1 MGKKNLA
8 VARLSRNKLTAA
20 ISLALAIGP
29 VPLLAAPTGGVVTSG
44 TASISQSGSVTN
56 VNQSTQKAA
65 INWQG
70 FSIAPNET
78 VNFLQPNSSAITL
91 NRVVGNERSIIEG
104 ALNANGRVFL
114 INSNGVLFTRGSSV
128 NTAGLVASTLNM
140 SDADFEAGNYVFQGN
155 GSSASVINLGTLT
168 ADEGGYIALLGNTVS
183 NQGVIAATKG
193 TVALAAGEKITLN
206 FNGDSLLSVTLD
218 EGALNA
224 LVENKQAIYADGGK
238 VFLTAK
244 AANEV
249 LGSQVNNTGIV
260 QARTLSDLTQG
271 EIVIS
276 AYGGT
281 ANIDGTL
288 DASAPTGG
296 DGGSIE
302 TSGKKVRLADS
313 AVITTKANSG
323 TNGEWLIGSDGYT
336 IAATG
341 GDITGARL
349 SSLLAADLTN
359 IRINSASGSSS
370 DGSLNVNDAL
380 SWNGDSRLTL
390 EASGDVSINSAIT
403 ATGDYSGL
411 VLAAADDIN
420 VNADVA
426 LSGSSAALV
435 MNYGGD
441 YYIRTAASYSG
452 TVLDANGNPV
462 ANSASSDSGFAS
474 ITLEGAS
481 ASLRINGQNYI
492 LIHSLSQLDGLDG
505 NNAITGSGAA
515 AAVTN
520 YYALAGDLDASGV
533 SYRDAL
539 IKTFTNST
547 LAGLGNSISNLTI
560 SGTATTTGLIGTAN
574 GSTIRDFGV
583 VAANISG
590 VNNVGVLVGG
600 ASGNG
605 VKIFNSYATGQ
616 ISARSAAG
624 GLVGA
629 INNNAGLRSTVIQS
643 FADVDVTGEAGSL
656 GGLIGVVTKA
666 VYIDSSHASGDV
678 VSTSS
683 IQVDSIGGLVGRI
696 LTSTP
701 ASLISNSYATGDVS
715 GYQSVGGLIGYAVG
729 SSAGNRLLVV
739 NSFATGAVT
748 ATASTSGLHAGG
760 LIGYAQYVNVDNS
773 YHSTGDVKVLG
784 SQFTNTGGLIGSL
797 IAGSVTN
804 SHAEGSVLV
813 GDSAYAVGG
822 LIGYMDAASSVD
834 RSYAIGKVEGV
845 AGYGVTG
852 SQMGGLVGK
861 NDGSI
866 SNSWANVNIKGH
878 VALGGLVGLNSGTIV
893 GSRAM
898 GSVAGY
904 SIGGNAASG
913 AGGLV
918 GSATDG
924 SVIRESTA
932 SGSVSGVD
940 SVGGLVGT
948 SRGGVIDK
956 STASGTVTGTGQGVG
971 GLVGSIRDSANGST
985 LVITDSYWNSNSTGQ
1000 TNAIG
1005 YVYEGSAPIIQ
1016 NSQGLTNEQ
1025 FVDVQHYIDGTIEQV
1040 LLERAQLAAERALQV
1055 LAEAGEKIG
1064 SSLLAE
1070 SDREAKGLAEMPNNS
1085 GFPERPSPI
1094 ESLLTFKDA
1103 GDYGAQLRRIEVD
1116 GVVYELEEEA
1126 LEPAQ

>member
-56 VNQSTQKAA
+56 VSQSTQKAA

-91 NRVVGNERSIIEG
+91 NRVVGNERSVIEG

-114 INSNGVLFTRGSSV
+114 INSNGVLFTQGSSV

-349 SSLLAADLTN
+349 SSLLATGLTN
-359 IRINSASGSSS
+359 IRINSISGASS
-370 DGSLNVNDAL
+370 DGSLNVNDAV
-380 SWNGDSRLTL
+380 SWNADSKLTL
-390 EASGDVSINSAIT
+390 EASGDVSINSAIA

-420 VNADVA
+420 VNADVT
-426 LSGSSAALV
+426 LSGSHASLA

-441 YYIRTAASYSG
+441 YHILTSASYSG
-452 TVLDANGNPV
+452 TTTDADGNVV
-462 ANSASSDSGFAS
+462 AKSAPAGTEYAS
-474 ITLEGAS
+474 ITLSGS
-481 ASLRINGQNYI
+481 DASLRINGENYT
-492 LIHSLSQLDGLDG
+492 LIHSLDDI
-505 NNAITGSGAA
+505 ATTGTASGR
-515 AAVTN
+515 
-520 YYALAGDLDASGV
+520 YALAQDIDAAQWSVANNGTASV
-533 SYRDAL
+533 VNTL
-539 IKTFTNST
+539 TGT
-547 LAGLGNSISNLTI
+547 LAGLGNSISNLELNAPTSSAGFIGTASGAVIRDVGLNNVRVVGDVNVGALIGLI
-560 SGTATTTGLIGTAN
+560 SGASVRIANVYAVGYVNAVGGTGGGLIGYV
-574 GSTIRDFGV
+574 S
-583 VAANISG
+583 
-590 VNNVGVLVGG
+590 
-600 ASGNG
+600 
-605 VKIFNSYATGQ
+605 NS
-616 ISARSAAG
+616 
-624 GLVGA
+624 
-629 INNNAGLRSTVIQS
+629 NNALSYLS
-643 FADVDVTGEAGSL
+643 SSYADVDVEGSSSL
-656 GGLIGVVTKA
+656 GGLIGSVRRAINVDQVHSLGSVTGTA
-666 VYIDSSHASGDV
+666 AGTGFGGLIGVISNTT
-678 VSTSS
+678 STTAASS
-683 IQVDSIGGLVGRI
+683 ISNAYAKGTVIGGGEIGGLVGYINAAARTPVSIVNSFAAGDVKVVGSDGQYAGGLVGRAEQNVTIANSHATGIVDGNVSGFDFAGGLVGI
-696 LTSTP
+696 LGSG
-701 ASLISNSYATGDVS
+701 SSISNSYATGDVYIGS
-715 GYQSVGGLIGYAVG
+715 GQFAGGLAGSVVSGAIVTHAYATGDVIGLTAQSVGGLVG
-729 SSAGNRLLVV
+729 SNSGSISDSWASGNVAGH
-739 NSFATGAVT
+739 G
-748 ATASTSGLHAGG
+748 
-760 LIGYAQYVNVDNS
+760 
-773 YHSTGDVKVLG
+773 
-784 SQFTNTGGLIGSL
+784 
-797 IAGSVTN
+797 
-804 SHAEGSVLV
+804 
-813 GDSAYAVGG
+813 AVGG
-822 LIGYMDAASSVD
+822 L
-834 RSYAIGKVEGV
+834 
-845 AGYGVTG
+845 AG
-852 SQMGGLVGK
+852 
-861 NDGSI
+861 
-866 SNSWANVNIKGH
+866 SNSGAITRSDAYGNVAAYGIDGTS
-878 VALGGLVGLNSGTIV
+878 VGGEY
-893 GSRAM
+893 AP
-898 GSVAGY
+898 
-904 SIGGNAASG
+904 GGG

-918 GSATDG
+918 GSNQGG
-924 SVIRESTA
+924 SITESTA
-932 SGSVSGVD
+932 SGSVTGERN
-940 SVGGLVGT
+940 VGGLVGT
-948 SRGGVIDK
+948 MYGGSITRSVA
-956 STASGTVTGTGQGVG
+956 TGRVSGGSAVG
-971 GLVGSIRDSANGST
+971 GLVGYVRGEPTIDN
-985 LVITDSYWNSNSTGQ
+985 SYWNMDSTGQ
-1000 TNAIG
+1000 GEAIG
-1005 YVYEGSAPIIQ
+1005 AYFDESSFAHL
-1016 NSQGLTNEQ
+1016 NNTQGLSSDQ
-1025 FVDVQHYIDGTIEQV
+1025 YADVNFYLDGTI
-1040 LLERAQLAAERALQV
+1040 LQV
-1055 LAEAGEKIG
+1055 LEARAQAAAEAAAQRAAEVLQARASDAAQVADQVIQEMMRRVDPPSQKLIVSE
-1064 SSLLAE
+1064 SS
-1070 SDREAKGLAEMPNNS
+1070 SDSLDSNIS
-1085 GFPERPSPI
+1085 FVGFEDFSANI
-1094 ESLLTFKDA
+1094 
-1103 GDYGAQLRRIEVD
+1103 RRIEVD
-1116 GVVYELEEEA
+1116 GMDFEIESAPDESES
-1126 LEPAQ
+1126 PAQ